1 MQLNSRQYLDRF
13 KRTLVGHTLIL
24 ATFVGIMWMVE
35 IVDLALFG
43 GSLDFLGIQP
53 RSLVGL
59 RNIALSPF
67 LHLGPGHL
75 LANTLPFIILG
86 WLVMVRR
93 VSDFAVVAAIAAVV
107 SGLGV
112 WIFGAGDSIHVG
124 MSGVI
129 FGFLGYLLARGYY
142 ERSIPAVV
150 LAVVALFLYGGM
162 LFGILPLQQGVSWLG
177 HLFGLFGGILAA
189 YVLAD
194 RTNRGM
200 MLTLERMRE
209 RI

>member
-1 MQLNSRQYLDRF
+1 MQRNSKQYIDRF

-112 WIFGAGDSIHVG
+112 WIFGASDSIHVG

-189 YVLAD
+189 YALAD

-200 MLTLERMRE
+200 MVTLERMRE